1 MISEADIIHRI
12 KNSFPKYIGHDT
24 AEIDVPTD
32 SCCVVTKDLLI
43 DNIHFCTNYV
53 EPKSLAYKALH
64 ANLSDL
70 AASGTQPKF
79 IILGLSIPK
88 SKETYVYEFI
98 DHFLRL
104 CKSEKV
110 DIIGGDTTASQSSLF
125 ISITAIG
132 YTQKGHRKIRCGA
145 KKNDLICITGPIG
158 KSHLGF
164 LALENKVNGLLEFK
178 KSFLFPKAKVQEGI
192 WLGKHSTVTSMM
204 DISDGLFI
212 DLKRLAETSKVRAE
226 INLNKLPLSEPFI
239 KACEFLK
246 LNPFNILLIGGED
259 YGLLFTIQKEYFTKV
274 SHQFFNTFGYQIHCI
289 GKVEDGD
296 GINIKKCGNKINL
309 PLKPFSHFGEDLDL
323 QSLK

>member
-1 MISEADIIHRI
+1 MISETDIIHQI

-24 AEIDVPTD
+24 AEIDVPTG
-32 SCCVVTKDLLI
+32 SCCAVTKDLLI
-43 DNIHFCTNYV
+43 DNIHFRTSYV

-88 SKETYVYEFI
+88 SQKTYVYEFI

-110 DIIGGDTTASQSSLF
+110 EIIGGDTTASQSGLF
-125 ISITAIG
+125 VSITAIG
-132 YTQKGHRKIRCGA
+132 YIKKDHRKTRSGA

-164 LALENKVNGLLEFK
+164 LALENKINGLLEFK

-192 WLGKHSTVTSMM
+192 WLRKHSAVTSMM

-212 DLKRLAETSKVRAE
+212 DLKRLAETSKVSAE
-226 INLNKLPLSEPFI
+226 IDLPL
-239 KACEFLK
+239 
-246 LNPFNILLIGGED
+246 
-259 YGLLFTIQKEYFTKV
+259 Q
-274 SHQFFNTFGYQIHCI
+274 
-289 GKVEDGD
+289 
-296 GINIKKCGNKINL
+296 
-309 PLKPFSHFGEDLDL
+309 PFSHFGEGLNL
-323 QSLK
+323 QNLK